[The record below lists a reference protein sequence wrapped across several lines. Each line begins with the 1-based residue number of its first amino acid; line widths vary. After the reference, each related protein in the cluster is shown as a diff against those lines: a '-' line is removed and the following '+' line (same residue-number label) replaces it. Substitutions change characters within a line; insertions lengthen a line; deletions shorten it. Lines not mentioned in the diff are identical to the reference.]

1 MTHPPLSKQLL
12 CLSLIFAMSVAFLG
26 CVVPQQKA
34 AQWEDLPVDSRAL
47 EKLGE
52 KTALESGVTNYLD
65 SSQVQAVVRG
75 GIKEGLQ
82 VDFSHVK
89 RLTNG
94 AKIDPSKIYGVI
106 YAGPY
111 PFEDRETGFKYR
123 RYRLSASIVAGK
135 AVLDVGTL
143 LNPPLNSEDWTD
155 AGQLGISFTILSV
168 AEGRDLR
175 LGSYTTVVA
184 FRKKDD
190 LYLRV
195 PGLVEGPLVNL
206 VSSDAPGSATI
217 AFVSEE
223 KVKGKVIISG
233 GKGGR
238 QIFEDT
244 EPRLKHEVLLSGL
257 QPATAYQ
264 YKVQVGEFV
273 TSAAEFRTAPAKGFE
288 KVRFAYLGDTR
299 GGYGGGLKSHMGV
312 NFSTL
317 EKLCSIA
324 YAKGAQF
331 MAVGGDLV
339 NGYTA
344 VPEDFNLQLHA
355 WKQAVAGFWGQRP
368 VYAAMGNHEALLRV
382 FKDASQYGVE
392 VDRWPYETESA
403 ETAFARCFTHPLNG
417 PAVSDPRRPT
427 YKENVYSFQYGS
439 VKIIVFNNNYWASN
453 QSKLYGG
460 SPEGYLMDDQLKWI
474 ATELESAEA
483 APSVRYV
490 FLIAQEPV
498 FPNGGHLKDGMWYFG
513 DNSVRARVFTDGK
526 LVPEKEGIVEVRN
539 RFVTLVS
546 RYRKV
551 AAVLGADEH
560 AYHRLLVTREV
571 PVGVIEKD
579 DKDKSG
585 KIDLDKKETC
595 SPLPGLK
602 FSTWFLV
609 SGGGGAPFYA
619 KEDAPW
625 NSYWTSKDDPAER
638 SRGFYYSSQENLL
651 IIEASRQSVSAE
663 VYNLHGELID
673 KVDDLLGSAGRR

>member
-1 MTHPPLSKQLL
+1 MTHTPLSEQLL
-12 CLSLIFAMSVAFLG
+12 RLSIIFAVSLGFSG
-26 CVVPQQKA
+26 CVLPQQRATQRK
-34 AQWEDLPVDSRAL
+34 DLPVDSRSL

-65 SSQVQAVVRG
+65 SSQVERVVRG

-94 AKIDPSKIYGVI
+94 EKIDPSKIYGVV

-168 AEGRDLR
+168 ARGRDRR
-175 LGSYTTVVA
+175 LGTYRTVVA
-184 FRKKDD
+184 FRKKGE

-223 KVKGKVIISG
+223 KVKGKVMISG
-233 GKGGR
+233 GEGGPR
-238 QIFEDT
+238 VFEDQ
-244 EPRLKHEVLLSGL
+244 EPRFEHEILLRGL
-257 QPATAYQ
+257 QPSTAYR
-264 YKVQVGEFV
+264 YKVQAGEFV
-273 TSAAEFRTAPAKGFE
+273 SAPLEFRTAPVKGFA

-299 GGYGGGLKSHMGV
+299 GGYGGGLKSQMGV
-312 NFSTL
+312 NVATL
-317 EKLCSIA
+317 EMLCSIA
-324 YAKGAQF
+324 YGKGAEF

-355 WKQAVAGFWGQRP
+355 WKQSAAGFWGQRP

-382 FKDASQYGVE
+382 FKDGSQYGAE

-403 ETAFARCFTHPLNG
+403 EAAFARCFVHPRNG
-417 PAVSDPRRPT
+417 PDASDPRRPT

-439 VKIIVFNNNYWASN
+439 VKNIVFNNNYWTSN

-474 ATELESAEA
+474 AAELESAEA
-483 APSVRYV
+483 DPTVHYV

-513 DNSVRARVFTDGK
+513 DNGVRARVFTDGK
-526 LVPEKEGIVEVRN
+526 LVAEKEGIVEVRN
-539 RFVTLVS
+539 RFVTMVS

-571 PVGVIEKD
+571 PVGVIARD

-602 FSTWFLV
+602 FSTWFIV

-619 KEDAPW
+619 GEDAPW
-625 NSYWTSKDDPAER
+625 NSYWTSKADPAER
-638 SRGFYYSSQENLL
+638 LRGYYYSSQENLL
-651 IIEASRQSVSAE
+651 IIDASEERVSVE